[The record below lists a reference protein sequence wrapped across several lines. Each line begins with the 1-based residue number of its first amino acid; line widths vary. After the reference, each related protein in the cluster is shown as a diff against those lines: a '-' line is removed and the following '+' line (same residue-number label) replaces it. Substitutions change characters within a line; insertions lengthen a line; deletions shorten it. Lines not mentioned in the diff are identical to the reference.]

1 MSQRTL
7 ETYEGE
13 TGTAELILVDT
24 AGQGVN
30 RFRYYW
36 QRTFFD
42 NPARP
47 LVEVNKNNPTEQRI
61 FILESIGFPEEQIP
75 QNIVDIAQNPP
86 PEFPVEWILTEQK
99 TFKQWAMQAD
109 ATHTGAIQTLNRMG
123 SSWATYDNGNTLVT
137 RLEIDDTSN
146 LNPITGVGS
155 LFQAYNITSYESMNL
170 AVQNGYKMNFSL
182 YVRKTTH
189 PDFND
194 ERILEEGM
202 IEFDLIGYGLFNE
215 IGYGEKDQLF
225 LNPIN
230 FFQEQGLVYG
240 NYPTTDAF
248 LIKYNTP
255 TGIQN
260 YTFDDWVE
268 FEESKGNQSFV
279 TLPEDN
285 FRDFTP
291 TFRRGEIAYYLT
303 LNSVETRMRVTPN
316 NGWISN
322 DGNWQ
327 WVNGEWVYI
336 GPLVSTVVE
345 INEETGEE
353 EEVIEIVESEPVIEE
368 NTDTEVDRVDTEE
381 DSVEDDSSY
390 LNTEIIEEDEEI
402 TTNQGNQN
410 VNESGGTNK
419 GDGDME
425 IDDANENDND
435 TDDDFI
441 EPPIIDP
448 PIIDPEPIPKKERD
462 WGKIFMGIA
471 VIGGIGFLVYLLLSR
486 TKKTDSVQVSKKSS
500 PKMTDSVQVDSTNS
514 NPVAQN
520 PSVETNVEVNLDG

>member
-13 TGTAELILVDT
+13 IGTAELILVDT

-75 QNIVDIAQNPP
+75 QNIVDVAQNPP

-137 RLEIDDTSN
+137 RLEIDDTAN

-170 AVQNGYKMNFSL
+170 VVQNGYKMNFSL
-182 YVRKTTH
+182 YVRKTTQ
-189 PDFND
+189 PDFDD
-194 ERILEEGM
+194 EEILEEGM

-248 LIKYNTP
+248 LIKYNTE

-279 TLPEDN
+279 TLPQDN
-285 FRDFTP
+285 FRDFYN
-291 TFRRGEIAYYLT
+291 TFSRGEITYYLT

-336 GPLVSTVVE
+336 GPTVNTVVQ

-368 NTDTEVDRVDTEE
+368 NTDTEVDRVDTEQ

-390 LNTEIIEEDEEI
+390 LNTEIIEQDEEI

-419 GDGDME
+419 GEGDME

-448 PIIDPEPIPKKERD
+448 PIIDPDPIPKERD

-500 PKMTDSVQVDSTNS
+500 PKMTDSVQVDSANS
-514 NPVAQN
+514 SPVAQN
-520 PSVETNVEVNLDG
+520 PSVETNIEVNVSE

>member
-13 TGTAELILVDT
+13 IGTAELILVDT

-47 LVEVNKNNPTEQRI
+47 LVEVNKDNPTEQRI

-75 QNIVDIAQNPP
+75 QNIVNIAQNPP

-109 ATHTGAIQTLNRMG
+109 ETHTGAIQTLNRMG

-146 LNPITGVGS
+146 LNPITGAGS
-155 LFQAYNITSYESMNL
+155 LFQAYNITSYESINL

-182 YVRKTTH
+182 YVRKTTM
-189 PDFND
+189 PDWND

-230 FFQEQGLVYG
+230 FFQEQGIVYG

-285 FRDFTP
+285 FRD
-291 TFRRGEIAYYLT
+291 LH
-303 LNSVETRMRVTPN
+303 
-316 NGWISN
+316 
-322 DGNWQ
+322 
-327 WVNGEWVYI
+327 
-336 GPLVSTVVE
+336 
-345 INEETGEE
+345 
-353 EEVIEIVESEPVIEE
+353 
-368 NTDTEVDRVDTEE
+368 
-381 DSVEDDSSY
+381 
-390 LNTEIIEEDEEI
+390 
-402 TTNQGNQN
+402 
-410 VNESGGTNK
+410 
-419 GDGDME
+419 
-425 IDDANENDND
+425 
-435 TDDDFI
+435 
-441 EPPIIDP
+441 
-448 PIIDPEPIPKKERD
+448 
-462 WGKIFMGIA
+462 
-471 VIGGIGFLVYLLLSR
+471 LLL
-486 TKKTDSVQVSKKSS
+486 D
-500 PKMTDSVQVDSTNS
+500 
-514 NPVAQN
+514 
-520 PSVETNVEVNLDG
+520 EVK